1 MNMASLFRR
10 HPRSATAD
18 RARQDR
24 LLSGVLQIFAL
35 IANADGSVGDDEMR
49 YVESYL
55 LSLNPGDTPRLLEEF
70 KRNVAQNLPID
81 STVAAL
87 EGAFSYEEKLFVLGK
102 SYELL
107 DVHRIS
113 DAELKAARSVAWS
126 LGIHSLD
133 ANLIEDHFIHE
144 VPAAAPPPGTP
155 VHIHVLRL
163 SDNRNAP
170 DELALPLPGLRA
182 DIYALAGGYYIR
194 QRDDQQA
201 ITIGGQRLRRNF
213 LTKIRRLDALC
224 IGGVMI
230 RQGDLPFYLHRVAKS
245 GQMQSLFVSSSTN
258 GTFTV
263 TSERTDQPTL
273 LQLDL
278 EGILIIASTPDPAAV
293 QINHQPLARP
303 RRVVLGDA
311 FEIRSVPLDLRKL
324 LFNHLTDEFSFEGDP
339 DGACIV
345 ACSISNKPDSDIHV
359 PDRQGKRWRAEIRRD
374 PDGGFRFFAGDCP
387 HRLLRHGHP
396 FSENQTLP
404 NGERLTL
411 AGFGLE
417 LDGPVVHRFPPG
429 VQNLAADRLT
439 YVFPDRSVGID
450 DVAFEAERGD
460 LICILGPSGCGKST
474 LLSILTGATEPTRGS
489 VRVDGT
495 ELHRNA
501 RLQSRIGFVP
511 QDDLLFENLTVG
523 ENLEYSARLRMPAE
537 TPDHVE
543 RMVRKSLREV
553 GLRER
558 RHVRAGGP
566 LDKTLSG
573 GERKRLNIGLE
584 LLGDYEILLLD
595 EPTSGLSSGDALK
608 VVEVLKNRALDG
620 GIIFAVAHQ
629 PSAKLLD
636 LFDKV
641 LLLDKGGK
649 VAFFGDVGAAFRYFH
664 EHEHGEI
671 LTPMGETA
679 ALDADFLFQALER
692 SSLRIDGTPDQTRRH
707 PPSYWQERFAKY
719 RDTNVLGRLYHA
731 RPPQWTDDGGPPV
744 PKIAARIGQFITLL
758 RRESLNKWRNGFN
771 LLVNLG
777 SAIGLALIVTLACRE
792 SADGNYELARNR
804 AFGNFL
810 FLTTVVALFLSL
822 SASVTEI
829 VKDRAIRLRERL
841 LGIPHVLYLLSK
853 LLPLLAI
860 FLVQI
865 ALYEFTGFT
874 VLGVRELWLP
884 YWAVLG
890 VTGFAGLAIGLFFSA
905 LPSMTDKA
913 ASALI
918 PILLVPQIILSGA
931 QPFPFER
938 MAHIHWPGRRP
949 ADAREAAS
957 SPPWAAELMPSR
969 WSYEALVCLQRDRGF
984 EQQYRDALTLVTK
997 SRRDPGSINETVL
1010 ELARTAKA
1018 SGEGDAANSTRR
1030 MTLFHNEFSKEGSP
1044 SRDVVLRWTSANV
1057 SRVFWNANVLFAM
1070 GFGWLVLTWL
1080 VLKFGRPIRS
1090 WLGPKK

>member
-1 MNMASLFRR
+1 MSFLFRR
-10 HPRSATAD
+10 HPKAAAAAE
-18 RARQDR
+18 RAQQDR

-35 IANADGSVGDDEMR
+35 IANADGTVGEAELR

-55 LSLNPGDTPRLLEEF
+55 ESLNPGDTPRLLEEF
-70 KRNVAQNLPID
+70 KRNVAGNFPID

-87 EGAFSYEEKLFVLGK
+87 EDAFSYEEKLFVLGK

-107 DVHRIS
+107 GGHRITEG
-113 DAELKAARSVAWS
+113 ELKAARSVAWG
-126 LGIHSLD
+126 LGIHALD
-133 ANLIEDHFIHE
+133 ASIIEDHFIHE
-144 VPAAAPPPGTP
+144 IAAAPPPAGTP

-170 DELALPLPGLRA
+170 DELALPLPGLKA
-182 DIYALAGGYYIR
+182 DIYGLVGGYYIR
-194 QRDDQQA
+194 QRDDQQI
-201 ITIGGQRLRRNF
+201 ITIGGRRLRQNF
-213 LTKIRRLDALC
+213 LTKIRRLDALR
-224 IGGVMI
+224 IGGVII
-230 RQGDLPFYLHRVAKS
+230 RQGDLPFYLHRVQKS
-245 GQMQSLFVSSSTN
+245 GQLQSLFVSSTAN

-263 TSERTDQPTL
+263 TAERTSQPTL

-278 EGILIIASTPDPAAV
+278 EGILIIASAPEPGSV
-293 QINHQPLARP
+293 RINGQPLARP

-311 FEIRSVPLDLRKL
+311 FEIRGVPLDLRKL
-324 LFNHLTDEFSFEGDP
+324 LFNHLTDLFSFEGDP
-339 DGACIV
+339 EGACVV
-345 ACSISNKPDSDIHV
+345 ACSISNKPDADIHV
-359 PDRQGKRWRAEIRRD
+359 PDRQGRRWRAEIQRE
-374 PDGGFRFFAGDCP
+374 PGGFRFEQGDCP
-387 HRLLRHGHP
+387 HSLLHRGEP
-396 FSENQTLP
+396 FPEGGKLP
-404 NGERLTL
+404 DGKRLTL

-417 LDGPVVHRFPPG
+417 LDGSIVHRFPPG
-429 VQNLAADRLT
+429 VQNLSADRLS

-474 LLSILTGATEPTRGS
+474 LLSILTGAYEPTRGS
-489 VRVDGT
+489 VRIDGT

-523 ENLEYSARLRMPAE
+523 ENLEYSARLRRPAE
-537 TPDHVE
+537 APDRVE
-543 RMVRKSLREV
+543 SMVRKALREV

-629 PSAKLLD
+629 PSAKLLE

-649 VAFFGDVGAAFRYFH
+649 VAFFGDVAAAFRYFH
-664 EHEHGEI
+664 EHEHGEMM
-671 LTPMGETA
+671 PPGGETTG
-679 ALDADFLFQALER
+679 LDADFFFQALER
-692 SSLRIDGTPDQTRRH
+692 SSLRIDGTPDQARRH
-707 PPSYWQERFAKY
+707 PPTYWQERFAKY
-719 RDTNVLGRLYHA
+719 RDANVLGRLYHA
-731 RPPQWTDDGGPPV
+731 RPPQWTEDDTPSV
-744 PKIAARIGQFITLL
+744 PKTAARIGQFTTLL
-758 RRESLNKWRNGFN
+758 RRETLNKWRNGFN
-771 LLVNLG
+771 LLVSLG
-777 SAIGLALIVTLACRE
+777 SAVGLALIVAYACRE

-841 LGIPHVLYLLSK
+841 LGIPHLLYLVSK
-853 LLPLLAI
+853 LIPLLII
-860 FLVQI
+860 FLVQVT
-865 ALYEFTGFT
+865 LYTLTGFG
-874 VLGVRELWLP
+874 VLGVRELWP
-884 YWAVLG
+884 QYVAVLG

-938 MAHIHWPGRRP
+938 MGHLHWPGARP
-949 ADAREAAS
+949 NDAKEAAAN
-957 SPPWAAELMPSR
+957 PPWAAELMPSR
-969 WSYEALVCLQRDRGF
+969 WAYEALVLLQRDHGF
-984 EQQYRDALTLVTK
+984 EHEYREALAQVTK
-997 SRRDPGSINETVL
+997 ARRSPGSVPESAL
-1010 ELARTAKA
+1010 EAARATKGAGEGEGART
-1018 SGEGDAANSTRR
+1018 GQR
-1030 MTLFHNEFSKEGSP
+1030 MSLFYNEFSKEGAPSP
-1044 SRDVVLRWTSANV
+1044 TVVLPGSPAPVRRVLWNV
-1057 SRVFWNANVLFAM
+1057 NVLGTM
-1070 GFGWLVLTWL
+1070 GLAWLVLTWVL
-1080 VLKFGRPIRS
+1080 LKFGRPLRS
-1090 WLGPKK
+1090 LLRSGK

>member
-1 MNMASLFRR
+1 MSSLFRR
-10 HPRSATAD
+10 HPKAAAAE
-18 RARQDR
+18 RAQQDR

-35 IANADGSVGDDEMR
+35 IANADGSVGGEELR

-55 LSLNPGDTPRLLEEF
+55 ESLNPADAPRLLEEF
-70 KRNVAQNLPID
+70 NRNVVQNLPLD
-81 STVAAL
+81 STIAAL
-87 EGAFSYEEKLFVLGK
+87 EDAFSYEEKLFVLGK

-107 DVHRIS
+107 GGHKIS
-113 DAELKAARSVAWS
+113 DGELKAARSVAWG
-126 LGIHSLD
+126 LGIHALD
-133 ANLIEDHFIHE
+133 SGIIEDRFLHDI
-144 VPAAAPPPGTP
+144 PAAAPPAGTP

-182 DIYALAGGYYIR
+182 DIYGLAGGYYIR
-194 QRDDQQA
+194 QHDDQQT
-201 ITIGGQRLRRNF
+201 ITVGGRRLRRKF
-213 LTKIRRLDALC
+213 LTKIRRLDALH
-224 IGGVMI
+224 IGGVQI

-245 GQMQSLFVSSSTN
+245 GQLQSLFVSSTAG

-263 TSERTDQPTL
+263 TAERTSQPTL

-278 EGILIIASTPDPAAV
+278 EGILIIASAPDPDAV
-293 QINHQPLARP
+293 RINGQALARP

-311 FEIRSVPLDLRKL
+311 FEIRGVPLDLRKL
-324 LFNHLTDEFSFEGDP
+324 LFNHLTDVFSFEGDP
-339 DGACIV
+339 DGACVV
-345 ACSISNKPDSDIHV
+345 ACSISNKPDADIHV
-359 PDRQGKRWRAEIRRD
+359 PDRLGKRWRAEIRRE
-374 PDGGFRFFAGDCP
+374 PGGGFSFARGDCP
-387 HRLLRHGHP
+387 HCLFLHGEAFP
-396 FSENQTLP
+396 DQQKLP
-404 NGERLTL
+404 DGERLTL

-417 LDGPVVHRFPPG
+417 LDGPLVHRFPPG
-429 VQNLAADRLT
+429 VQNVSAERVT
-439 YVFPDRSVGID
+439 YRFPDRSVGID

-474 LLSILTGATEPTRGS
+474 LLSILTGAYEPTSGT
-489 VRVDGT
+489 VRIDGA

-501 RLQSRIGFVP
+501 LLQSRIGFVP

-523 ENLEYSARLRMPAE
+523 ENLEYSARLRRPAE
-537 TPDHVE
+537 SPDHGE
-543 RMVRKSLREV
+543 SMVRKALREV

-620 GIIFAVAHQ
+620 GIIFVVAHQ

-641 LLLDKGGK
+641 LLLDLGGK
-649 VAFFGDVGAAFRYFH
+649 VAFFGDVAATFRYFH
-664 EHEHGEI
+664 EHEHGEAM
-671 LTPMGETA
+671 PPGGETTG
-679 ALDADFLFQALER
+679 LDADFLFQALER
-692 SSLRIDGTPDQTRRH
+692 TSLRIDGTPDQARRH
-707 PPSYWQERFAKY
+707 PPTYWQERFVKY
-719 RDTNVLGRLYHA
+719 RDANVLGRLDHE
-731 RPPQWTDDGGPPV
+731 RPPQWTDDGSPPV

-758 RRESLNKWRNGFN
+758 RRETLNKWRNGFN
-771 LLVNLG
+771 LLVSLG
-777 SAIGLALIVTLACRE
+777 SAIGLALIVAYACRE
-792 SADGNYELARNR
+792 SADGSYELARNR

-810 FLTTVVALFLSL
+810 FLSTVVALFLSL

-865 ALYEFTGFT
+865 ALYEAASFS

-884 YWAVLG
+884 YWTVLG
-890 VTGFAGLAIGLFFSA
+890 VTGFAGLAIGLFFSS

-938 MAHIHWPGRRP
+938 MAHLHWPGTRP
-949 ADAREAAS
+949 VEAKEAAS
-957 SPPWAAELMPSR
+957 SPPWAANLMPSR
-969 WSYEALVCLQRDRGF
+969 WTYEALVCLQRDHGF
-984 EQQYRDALTLVTK
+984 EQRYREALAVVTK
-997 SRRDPGSINETVL
+997 SRREPDSVSEKA
-1010 ELARTAKA
+1010 LASAQKIKT
-1018 SGEGDAANSTRR
+1018 SGEGDGVDAVRR
-1030 MTLFHNEFSKEGSP
+1030 MSLFYNEFAKEGSP
-1044 SRDVVLRWTSANV
+1044 TRTVVWRWSRADV
-1057 SRVFWNANVLFAM
+1057 SRVFWNVNVLAAM
-1070 GFGWLVLTWL
+1070 GLAWLVLTWL
-1080 VLKFGRPIRS
+1080 LLKYGRPIRS
-1090 WLGPKK
+1090 LFGREK

>member
-1 MNMASLFRR
+1 MASLFRR
-10 HPRSATAD
+10 RPKAAIAD

-35 IANADGSVGDDEMR
+35 IANADGSAGDDEMR

-81 STVAAL
+81 STVAEL
-87 EGAFSYEEKLFVLGK
+87 EDAFTYEEKLFVLGK

-113 DAELKAARSVAWS
+113 DAELKATRSVARG

-133 ANLIEDHFIHE
+133 ASVIEDHFLHAI
-144 VPAAAPPPGTP
+144 PAAPPPPGTP

-170 DELALPLPGLRA
+170 DELALSLPGLRA
-182 DIYALAGGYYIR
+182 DIYGLAGGYYIR
-194 QRDDQQA
+194 QHDDQQM

-245 GQMQSLFVSSSTN
+245 GQTQSLFVSSSTN
-258 GTFTV
+258 GMFTV
-263 TSERTDQPTL
+263 TAECTDQPTL

-278 EGILIIASTPDPAAV
+278 EGILIIASSPEPAAV
-293 QINHQPLARP
+293 QINRQPLARP

-311 FEIRSVPLDLRKL
+311 FEIRGVPLDLRKL
-324 LFNHLTDEFSFEGDP
+324 LFNHLTDEFSFDGDP
-339 DGACIV
+339 DGACLV
-345 ACSISNKPDSDIHV
+345 TCSISNKPDCDIHV
-359 PDRQGKRWRAEIRRD
+359 PDRQGRRWRAEIRRD
-374 PDGGFRFFAGDCP
+374 ADGGYRFLSGNCP
-387 HRLLRHGHP
+387 HRLLRRGHP
-396 FSENQTLP
+396 LSDNQALP
-404 NGERLTL
+404 DGERLTL

-417 LDGPVVHRFPPG
+417 LDGTIVRRFPPG
-429 VQNLAADRLT
+429 VQNLAAECLT
-439 YVFPDRSVGID
+439 YLFPDRSVGVD
-450 DVAFEAERGD
+450 EVAFEAERGD
-460 LICILGPSGCGKST
+460 LICILGSSGSGKST
-474 LLSILTGATEPTRGS
+474 LLSILTGATQPTRGS
-489 VRVDGT
+489 VRIDGT

-537 TPDHVE
+537 SPDHVE

-641 LLLDKGGK
+641 LLLDRGGK
-649 VAFFGDVGAAFRYFH
+649 VAFFGDVAAAFRYFH
-664 EHEHGEI
+664 EHEHDEV
-671 LTPMGETA
+671 LATPGGSPT
-679 ALDADFLFQALER
+679 LDADFLFQALER
-692 SSLRIDGTPDQTRRH
+692 ASLRIDGTPDQTRRH
-707 PPSYWQERFAKY
+707 PPIYWQERFAKY
-719 RDTNVLGRLYHA
+719 RDNNVLGRLYHA
-731 RPPQWTDDGGPPV
+731 RPPQWTDDGSPPM
-744 PKIAARIGQFITLL
+744 PKVAARIGQFITLL

-771 LLVNLG
+771 LLVSLG
-777 SAIGLALIVTLACRE
+777 SAIGLALIVAFACRE

-841 LGIPHVLYLLSK
+841 LGIPHLLYLLSK
-853 LLPLLAI
+853 LLPLLLI

-865 ALYEFTGFT
+865 ALYQATAFA

-938 MAHIHWPGRRP
+938 MAHIHWPGVRP
-949 ADAREAAS
+949 VDPREAAS

-969 WSYEALVCLQRDRGF
+969 WSYEALVNLQRDRGF
-984 EQQYRDALTLVTK
+984 EQHYRDALTLVTK
-997 SRRDPGSINETVL
+997 SRREPGSVTEKAL
-1010 ELARTAKA
+1010 ESAGLVKA
-1018 SGEGDAANSTRR
+1018 SGEGDGANSVRR
-1030 MTLFHNEFSKEGSP
+1030 MTLFYNEFSKEGAPSP
-1044 SRDVVLRWTSANV
+1044 GVVVRWSTTNI
-1057 SRVFWNANVLFAM
+1057 SRVFWNANVLLLM
-1070 GFGWLVLTWL
+1070 GLAWLTGTWL